1 MLAAAECPSTGV
13 KRELRSASL
22 CQLAGD
28 FRQIRAPRD
37 ALVGDRV
44 QPRQCGPHVNLAPA
58 AMRAPCSQSPVVIR
72 ALPAGCTSKTSTVP
86 TAASLNGP
94 VAITR
99 EPSAESTS
107 PGAPVPLNGGGGSI
121 TLGLKSLI
129 STPFCSVHAPGR
141 GARPRIR
148 QAIARASCVQSMPAT
163 SRESCGAYL

>member
-72 ALPAGCTSKTSTVP
+72 ALPAGCTPKTSTVP
-86 TAASLNGP
+86 TAAPLDGP
-94 VAITR
+94 VAIPR
-99 EPSAESTS
+99 EPSPERPS
-107 PGAPVPLNGGGGSI
+107 PAAQGPFNRGGEN
-121 TLGLKSLI
+121 SL
-129 STPFCSVHAPGR
+129 
-141 GARPRIR
+141 
-148 QAIARASCVQSMPAT
+148 CV
-163 SRESCGAYL
+163 